1 MTSQPVPVYRRI
13 YALVK
18 RIPKGRVAT
27 YGQIATLAG
36 RCTPRMVGYAMAALP
51 ADSGVPWHRVLNRE
65 GRVSPRSAGDGSL
78 HQRALLEAEG
88 VVFDR
93 RGRCDLDA
101 VGWRPRR
108 SGAAHP
114 PPPAAGKGR
123 TARGD
128 RGR

>member
-1 MTSQPVPVYRRI
+1 MAPESTYRRI

-36 RCTPRMVGYAMAALP
+36 RCTPRQVGYAMAALP
-51 ADSGVPWHRVLNRE
+51 AHSGVPWHRVLNRE
-65 GRVSPRSAGDGSL
+65 GRVSQRSAGDGSL

-88 VVFDR
+88 VAFDR
-93 RGRCDLDA
+93 AGRCDLER

-108 SGAAHP
+108 QAAP
-114 PPPAAGKGR
+114 PPHRTSHPRPGPGKGR
-123 TARGD
+123 CR
-128 RGR
+128 

>member
-1 MTSQPVPVYRRI
+1 MTSEPLYRRI

-18 RIPKGRVAT
+18 RIPRGRVAT
-27 YGQIATLAG
+27 YGQIAALTG

-51 ADSGVPWHRVLNRE
+51 ANSGVPWHRVLNRE

-78 HQRALLEAEG
+78 QQRALLEAEG

-93 RGRCDLDA
+93 RGRCDLAA

-108 SGAAHP
+108 PGAARP
-114 PPPAAGKGR
+114 PQPAARKRRAAGGAR
-123 TARGD
+123 TR
-128 RGR
+128 